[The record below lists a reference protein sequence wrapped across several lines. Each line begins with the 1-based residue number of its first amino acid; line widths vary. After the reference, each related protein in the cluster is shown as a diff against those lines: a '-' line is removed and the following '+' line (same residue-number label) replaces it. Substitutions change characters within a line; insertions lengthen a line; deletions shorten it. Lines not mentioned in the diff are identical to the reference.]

1 MIPRI
6 LAGKI
11 IQWSRE
17 YPVVTVTGPRQS
29 GKSTLCK
36 ALFPDKPYVSL
47 EESSLRLQATEDPR
61 GFLARYPDGAIL
73 DEIQRVPELS
83 SYIQTIVDSRDKPGM
98 FILTGSQQFELMAG
112 VSQSLAGR
120 TAIARLLPFS
130 YQELYS
136 TGSAPDLSTMLY
148 AGFYPRI
155 HDKKLNPSEA
165 MSFYFSTYVERDL
178 RQILQVRDLSN
189 FERFM
194 RLLAG
199 RNGQIL
205 NASSLAG
212 ECGISHGTV
221 RGWISVLQQSSL
233 VYLLQPYYRNLGK
246 RLVKSPKLY
255 LLDTG
260 LLCWLLNI
268 FTPAQL
274 DTHPLRGAIFEA
286 YVVTEFLKSL
296 YNRGKPDTLL
306 YFRDQK
312 GHEVD
317 LLSETLPETLLCEIK
332 SSATFH
338 PDFLEGMNYVET
350 LLAQPAQPVKKRLV
364 MGSLDEPY
372 WFKDTQVLGYS
383 NAGDI

>member
-6 LAGKI
+6 LADKI
-11 IQWSRE
+11 TQWSRE

-83 SYIQTIVDSRDKPGM
+83 SYIQTIVDSRDRPGM

-136 TGSAPDLSTMLY
+136 THSAPEISTMLY

-155 HDKKLNPSEA
+155 HDKNLDPSEA
-165 MSFYFSTYVERDL
+165 MSFYFSTYIERDL
-178 RQILQVRDLSN
+178 RQILQVKDLGN

-212 ECGISHGTV
+212 ECGISHGTA
-221 RGWISVLQQSSL
+221 RGWISVLQQSAL
-233 VYLLQPYYRNLGK
+233 VYLLKPYYRNLGK

-255 LLDTG
+255 FLDTG

-268 FTPAQL
+268 FTPAHL

-286 YVVTEFLKSL
+286 YVVAEFLKSL

-317 LLSETLPETLLCEIK
+317 LLSETQAETLLCEIK
-332 SSATFH
+332 PSATFH
-338 PDFLEGMNYVET
+338 PDFIAGMNYVET
-350 LLAQPAQPVKKRLV
+350 LLAQPVKKRLV
-364 MGSLDEPY
+364 MGSPDEPY
-372 WFKDTQVLGYS
+372 WFKDTHIFGYS
-383 NAGDI
+383 NASAM